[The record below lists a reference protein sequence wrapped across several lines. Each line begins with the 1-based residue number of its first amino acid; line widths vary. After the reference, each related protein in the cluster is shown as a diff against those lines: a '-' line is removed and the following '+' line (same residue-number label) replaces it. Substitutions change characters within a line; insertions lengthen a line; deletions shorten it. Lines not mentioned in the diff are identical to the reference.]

1 LQKSSDKNTK
11 HIILRAWQQE
21 DIEFYDS
28 PDTETIF
35 SSETTG
41 KIRILFEKIP

>member
-1 LQKSSDKNTK
+1 L
-11 HIILRAWQQE
+11 
-21 DIEFYDS
+21 

-41 KIRILFEKIP
+41 KIRILFEKIPFKYTSLCSDLDVDIKKTLKISKG